1 MSKPTRGVTAKA
13 IKAKAEEALV
23 THEFDPIE
31 WLTEVVVTGVIPQT
45 GENVRP
51 KARVTVA
58 TRLLPYFH
66 AQKAAVDKDG
76 NVAPLIHLDCHSAS

>member
-45 GENVRP
+45 GEIVRP

-66 AQKAAVDKDG
+66 AQKAPEDKNGNAV
-76 NVAPLIHLDCHSAS
+76 PLIHLDCHSAS